1 MIHPFDLTAISL
13 LIGFGYVGYKRGF
26 LEEIGR
32 LTGLI
37 LASVVAFQFHDIIAM
52 NLYSWIPVDGRLI
65 LAGSFAIVFIIILL
79 SARML
84 TRFIQM
90 FLLARGI
97 RSANRILGVAV
108 GAVKASIMTI
118 ILCWS
123 VDVLPNADYF
133 SEMKTR
139 SYVYQNSSGVRNR
152 IVVAFHLEDSVRNSE
167 MWVREKMEN
176 K

>member
-1 MIHPFDLTAISL
+1 
-13 LIGFGYVGYKRGF
+13 
-26 LEEIGR
+26 
-32 LTGLI
+32 
-37 LASVVAFQFHDIIAM
+37 
-52 NLYSWIPVDGRLI
+52 
-65 LAGSFAIVFIIILL
+65 
-79 SARML
+79 
-84 TRFIQM
+84 M